1 MKKILVI
8 ILSCCLLQSCISSRS
23 KPSSFYGLRSIEIEV
38 GGVFTSINKK
48 ILINTVNIPNYI
60 DRPQIVTVKNNK
72 IEYVIDETNRWIEP
86 LGILMQN
93 VIAENMQNY
102 LINSTVRTFGVNERS
117 YDYLVN
123 VDVKRIDAVFGDA
136 VYFECM
142 YNVVNNRQNV
152 MVSKKFVNNVKLDTD
167 YVGLVNGISEVVSNL
182 ALDIIKSIKNGR

>member
-1 MKKILVI
+1 M
-8 ILSCCLLQSCISSRS
+8 
-23 KPSSFYGLRSIEIEV
+23 RSIEIEV

-48 ILINTVNIPNYI
+48 ILINTVNIPSYI